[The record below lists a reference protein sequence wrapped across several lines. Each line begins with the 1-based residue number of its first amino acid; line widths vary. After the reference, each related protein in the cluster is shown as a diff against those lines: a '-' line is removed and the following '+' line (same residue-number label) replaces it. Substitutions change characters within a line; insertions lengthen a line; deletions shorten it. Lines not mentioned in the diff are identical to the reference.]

1 MSRRFSNLRPGMLL
15 VALVIAVIL
24 WGIAHGSS
32 SKERAYDVPIEI
44 DGLSDELV
52 VTDRDP
58 DEINVRVM
66 GSIAALRN
74 IDANA
79 LRYRVDVSGS
89 KPGDAE
95 FEVDV
100 SRVETDLPRGRSRG
114 EPLALAHPAA
124 LRAARAQG
132 RRLSASTWRAS
143 RRRASCSARSWWSRP
158 GSGSP
163 GARSQVLR
171 LSEVVT
177 ETVELGGLKETTER
191 EVSLFLGAGTVWM
204 EKKEP
209 VKIVIHIEPEPAPE
223 LEQLEPVEGQGRAW
237 KRRSSHEQ
245 QSSSVPTAFADWR
258 TSTP

>member
-1 MSRRFSNLRPGMLL
+1 MSRQFSNLRPGMLL

-58 DEINVRVM
+58 DEINMRIM
-66 GSIAALRN
+66 GSAAALRN

-79 LRYRVDVSGS
+79 LRYRVDVTGS

-95 FEVDV
+95 YEVDV
-100 SRVETDLPRGRSRG
+100 SRVETDLPRGARVVSRSPSRILLRFEPRGRKAVAVRVDLEG
-114 EPLALAHPAA
+114 EPPPGFVLGEVQVEPA
-124 LRAARAQG
+124 RVWI
-132 RRLSASTWRAS
+132 T
-143 RRRASCSARSWWSRP
+143 
-158 GSGSP
+158 

-223 LEQLEPVEGQGRAW
+223 LETLEPALDEGAQEETEP
-237 KRRSSHEQ
+237 S
-245 QSSSVPTAFADWR
+245 
-258 TSTP
+258 